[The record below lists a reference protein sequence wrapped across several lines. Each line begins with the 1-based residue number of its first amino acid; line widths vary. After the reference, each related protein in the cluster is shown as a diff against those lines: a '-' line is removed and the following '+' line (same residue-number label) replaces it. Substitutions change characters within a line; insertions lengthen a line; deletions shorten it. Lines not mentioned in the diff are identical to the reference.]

1 VAGDVNGKFSS
12 FFSRIETVNS
22 KNGPFDMLLVAGMQ
36 QNEST
41 RLALFRRVSDVRS
54 INLHCTTGSFF
65 SLEPDQDDPDWM
77 SYLSGDKQGLRTHY
91 VRE

>member
-1 VAGDVNGKFSS
+1 MDVPPLKMYGTILVWCTISFPFPGWNRIAPACSLVAGDVNGKFSS

-41 RLALFRRVSDVRS
+41 RLALFPPSFRCT
-54 INLHCTTGSFF
+54 IN
-65 SLEPDQDDPDWM
+65 
-77 SYLSGDKQGLRTHY
+77 
-91 VRE
+91 